1 MHALAAIADAR
12 ATRRDAAAGAISRQ
26 IRGSNLLL
34 AGRVVSL
41 ALGLATQIAI
51 VRYLSQTSFGA
62 FAYALSVVAVGQT
75 IATFG
80 LDRAIGRFVPIYQER
95 GDYSRLF
102 GTIAM
107 VAGTIVVLG
116 AGVIGGVAV
125 LQAAL
130 PSVLTE
136 PEIGSLLLILVA
148 LAPLQALDT
157 VLVGLFAVL
166 ARPRSIFV
174 RTYVLAPGLRL
185 VVVLVAALAGAGVLF
200 LAAGYVVAAAVGSGI
215 YAVVLYRLLRSEG
228 LLERFRLDSIR
239 FPARE
244 VFALTVPLLTTDLV
258 VVLIS
263 ASDTVLLGYFKGTA
277 DVASFAAVKPIAELN
292 HLALLSFTLLFVPL
306 AARLFAR
313 DDRAGINELYWQT
326 AAWVAAI
333 SFPVFAVTF
342 LFAEPVVGLL
352 YGSRY
357 EESALFLAVLAVGF
371 YVQASLGL
379 NGTTLMVFGRIRYIV
394 GLNGLTILFNL
405 ALNLT
410 LIPVYGALG
419 AAIGTSVTLA
429 LHNLLK
435 QLALARATSV
445 QFFSRRY
452 AKLYAAIGAGA
463 AVLVAANALDAPFV
477 ARLAVVVGACLV
489 CFAAARRLLDIA
501 ETFPELRRIPFLGA
515 GRAAP

>member
-1 MHALAAIADAR
+1 MHASVAVADTAS
-12 ATRRDAAAGAISRQ
+12 ARRDATARSIAGQ

-41 ALGLATQIAI
+41 ALGLVTQIAI

-80 LDRAIGRFVPIYQER
+80 LDRAIGRFVPIYHER

-102 GTIAM
+102 GTIAT

-116 AGVIGGVAV
+116 AAVVAGVAV

-130 PSVLTE
+130 PSVLSE
-136 PEIGSLLLILVA
+136 PEVGSLLLILVA

-174 RTYVLAPGLRL
+174 RTYLLAPGLRL
-185 VVVLVAALAGAGVLF
+185 VVVLAAVLAGGGVLF
-200 LAAGYVVAAAVGSGI
+200 LAAGYVAAAAAGSAI
-215 YAVVLYRLLRSEG
+215 YAVVLYRLLRSDG
-228 LLERFRLDSIR
+228 LLERFRLDGIR

-263 ASDTVLLGYFKGTA
+263 ATDMVLLGYFKGAA
-277 DVASFAAVKPIAELN
+277 DVASFAVVKPIAELN

-313 DDRAGINELYWQT
+313 DDRAGINDLYWRT

-342 LFAEPVVGLL
+342 LFAEPLVGLL

-357 EESALFLAVLAVGF
+357 EESALFLAVLAAGF

-394 GLNGLTILFNL
+394 GLNALTILLNL

-410 LIPVYGALG
+410 LIPIYGALG

-429 LHNLLK
+429 IHNLLK

-463 AVLVAANALDAPFV
+463 AVLVAANALDAPFGV
-477 ARLAVVVGACLV
+477 RLAVVLGVCVV
-489 CFAAARRLLDIA
+489 CFAVARRLLDLA
-501 ETFPELRRIPFLGA
+501 ETFPELRRIPFLGG